1 VPIPV
6 PARVRLPAAGPAPAG
21 AADTALDSEADLITG
36 TAREVEE
43 DCATPLCL

>member
-1 VPIPV
+1 MATDV
-6 PARVRLPAAGPAPAG
+6 
-21 AADTALDSEADLITG
+21 ALGVEPDDLITG

>member
-1 VPIPV
+1 MVTE
-6 PARVRLPAAGPAPAG
+6 AALA
-21 AADTALDSEADLITG
+21 EADLVTG

>member
-1 VPIPV
+1 MIVE
-6 PARVRLPAAGPAPAG
+6 AG
-21 AADTALDSEADLITG
+21 AVADPEAALDMEPDLITG